1 MEKVCTQLAL
11 GLDRL
16 KSALDCG
23 VMPLTA
29 QRTDSWIMRH
39 ALLGYVL
46 LAFLIAWLCWVPL
59 AVLYH
64 GDSDLQTSSRS
75 PLVIALQTLG
85 VTGAVIAA
93 IVVTGLTRGK
103 TGVRRLF
110 SGLRRWRVGPWWYAA
125 ACLLVPA
132 LTVLGIGVR
141 AALGIDPAVPEGSV
155 LAGTI
160 ANIGWIGVA
169 VTLPLWLF
177 VACFGSPL
185 LEEPGWRGFA
195 LPQMRKRMPAAW
207 AALLVAAIWGLW
219 HLPLYLALDEN
230 LALSLSL
237 ITMHGF
243 FLGWLY
249 VNTRSLLIAVLGHAS
264 LSVANDSLSLPDQGV
279 VQIVLTLLLC
289 VVILAFFRVTDLRPR
304 LDFTR
309 RKQGVRLEGPAS

>member
-1 MEKVCTQLAL
+1 
-11 GLDRL
+11 
-16 KSALDCG
+16 
-23 VMPLTA
+23 
-29 QRTDSWIMRH
+29 
-39 ALLGYVL
+39 
-46 LAFLIAWLCWVPL
+46 L

-64 GDSDLQTSSRS
+64 GDSGLQTPNRS
-75 PLVIALQTLG
+75 PLVIALQTFG

-160 ANIGWIGVA
+160 ANIGWIGIA
-169 VTLPLWLF
+169 VTFPLWLF

-219 HLPLYLALDEN
+219 HLPLYLALDDN

-249 VNTRSLLIAVLGHAS
+249 VNTRSLLIAALGHAS
-264 LSVANDSLSLPDQGV
+264 LNVANNSLSLPDQGV
-279 VQIVLTLLLC
+279 VQIALTLLLC

-304 LDFTR
+304 LDFAR